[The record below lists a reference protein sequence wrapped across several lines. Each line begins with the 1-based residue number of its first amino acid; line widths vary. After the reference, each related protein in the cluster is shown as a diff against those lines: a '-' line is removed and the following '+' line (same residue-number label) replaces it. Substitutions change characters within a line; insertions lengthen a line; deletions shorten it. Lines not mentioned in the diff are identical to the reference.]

1 MNKLKITILIAF
13 IFLTFFSKIITA
25 YVEHPDKVGAVT
37 SIGEI
42 NVDGNDQGKV
52 LASSKATLIATLII
66 DRSLAEPGEEIK
78 TIEFVMPAGFSAD
91 PSEVT
96 EVLLNAKE
104 SDFTPKVSGASLRIE
119 LAELILDVNTVS
131 KIVFKV
137 STPSVT
143 MQNATFL
150 VRLRNFHDEAIGDFV
165 RPGPADGKQ
174 NNDSFTLTVIPNIPP
189 PTPTGLNV
197 KVDPTGENDVFIT
210 WEKSTDSDVSGY
222 FIYRDNEPRINVAG
236 IDTTTFK
243 EINVPSGTHTYTIE
257 SYKGS
262 GQLVSPQTQPQ
273 TVNVSED
280 RKPPESPMNFTIK
293 LIADG
298 VELKWQASPTVDVV
312 KYIVSFGKSMGNL
325 ELVRD
330 LEVEADKLE
339 YGFTDRRQLEIGR
352 FIYSVEAVDEAQNK
366 SKPAIQELLLLDKP
380 YPNPFTPLSSD
391 PRFNRV
397 TFSARGLGD
406 VEGEFKVKVY
416 NIDGIL
422 VKELV
427 ATIGERELTWDGKN
441 DDGKLVESGVYIYQ
455 IQVGE
460 NFKTGTVI
468 VAK

>member
-1 MNKLKITILIAF
+1 MNKLKITLLMAF
-13 IFLTFFSKIITA
+13 IFLTIFPKIITA
-25 YVEHPDKVGAVT
+25 HAAVT

-42 NVDGNDQGKV
+42 NVEGNNQGKM
-52 LASSKATLIATLII
+52 LASSKATLIATIII

-78 TIEFVMPAGFSAD
+78 TIEFVMPSGFSAD

-96 EVLLNAKE
+96 EVVLNAKA

-119 LAELILDVNTVS
+119 LAELILDVNTVAE
-131 KIVFKV
+131 IVFKV
-137 STPSVT
+137 STPGVT
-143 MQNATFL
+143 MKNARFL

-165 RPGPADGKQ
+165 RPGPADGKP

-189 PTPTGLNV
+189 PAPTGLNV
-197 KVDPTGENDVFIT
+197 EVDPTGENDVFIT
-210 WEKSTDSDVSGY
+210 WEKSTDPDVSGY
-222 FIYRDNEPRINVAG
+222 FIYRDNNPRINVAG
-236 IDTTTFK
+236 IDTTTFS
-243 EINVPSGTHTYTIE
+243 EINVQPGTHAYTIE
-257 SYKGS
+257 AYKGS
-262 GQLVSPQTQPQ
+262 GQLVSPKTEAR

-280 RKPPESPMNFTIK
+280 RKAPESPLNFTIK
-293 LIADG
+293 LIGDG

-312 KYIVSFGKSMGNL
+312 KYVVSFGKSMGGL
-325 ELVRD
+325 ELIREF
-330 LEVEADKLE
+330 EVEVDREE

-352 FIYSVEAVDEAQNK
+352 FIYSVEAVDEAQNR
-366 SKPAIQELLLLDKP
+366 SEAAIQELILLDKP

-391 PRFNRV
+391 PKFNRV

-406 VEGEFKVKVY
+406 VEGEFTVKVY

-427 ATIGERELTWDGKN
+427 APLGERELTWDGKD

-460 NFKTGTVI
+460 EFSAGTVI